1 MPLLSLK
8 AHENNK
14 HNVQLLSKKPKKKE
28 HRDHDQLQD
37 HLVMLFKLTILHRNL
52 DSAVDMADGE
62 RSVRS
67 AIFEMPFYN
76 KTNKVKYLIGSI
88 HLTAL
93 TSGILT
99 DEQQQ
104 RLVSNRVVNIQG
116 GKNNNIAL
124 DEYLEMLNRDS

>member
-1 MPLLSLK
+1 MYSFHPRS
-8 AHENNK
+8 
-14 HNVQLLSKKPKKKE
+14 QKKE

-37 HLVMLFKLTILHRNL
+37 HIVMLFKLTVLHRNL
-52 DSAVDMADGE
+52 DSAVDLADGK

-67 AIFEMPFYN
+67 AMFEMPIYN

-104 RLVSNRVVNIQG
+104 RLVSNRVVNIQ
-116 GKNNNIAL
+116 
-124 DEYLEMLNRDS
+124 EYCPR